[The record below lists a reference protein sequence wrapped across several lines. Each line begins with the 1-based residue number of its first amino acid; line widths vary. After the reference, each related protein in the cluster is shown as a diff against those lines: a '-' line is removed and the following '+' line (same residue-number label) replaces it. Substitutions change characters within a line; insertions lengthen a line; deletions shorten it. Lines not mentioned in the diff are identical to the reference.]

1 MLLDGKQIK
10 NGSITNAKLATP
22 SGILQATNKE
32 MTAAVTVADFDNAC
46 ATGIVSTPAS
56 GSYVQVSVNGQLQ
69 DVGDGVRTNSCYFS
83 SVASAGAVAKAISAI
98 VATDKLYWV
107 GTVAGFQ
114 LAATDKVSFF
124 YES

>member
-1 MLLDGKQIK
+1 MLLDGKQVK

-22 SGILQATNKE
+22 SGNAVNTNKE

-46 ATGIVSTPAS
+46 ATAIASTPAS

-83 SVASAGAVAKAISAI
+83 SVASAGAVARAISAI

-107 GTVAGFQ
+107 QSVAGFN
-114 LAATDKVSFF
+114 LAATDKISFF
-124 YES
+124 YDA